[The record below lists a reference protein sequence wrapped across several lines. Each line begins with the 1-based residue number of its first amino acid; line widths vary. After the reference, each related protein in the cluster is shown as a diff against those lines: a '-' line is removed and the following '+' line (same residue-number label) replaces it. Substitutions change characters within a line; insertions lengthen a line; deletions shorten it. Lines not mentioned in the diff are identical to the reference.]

1 MRTENVSSAPT
12 GASMRHAVDDLPGGC
27 FERDQAVG
35 VEIGAMAAADEIG
48 RADEIR
54 DEGVARKIVDV
65 ARRADLLDQPV
76 AHHHDA
82 VRHRQRLFEI
92 VRHVD
97 RRDAEP
103 VLQLAQL
110 DAHVGAQLGVEVRQR
125 LVEQQHRG
133 LEHEGARQRDALLLP
148 AGELRRAPRCEAAH
162 LHHVERAVDLLGDLR
177 GLVRRT
183 RNP

>member
-1 MRTENVSSAPT
+1 MRIEKVSSAPAGRPCAMPWT
-12 GASMRHAVDDLPGGC
+12 MWPA
-27 FERDQAVG
+27 G
-35 VEIGAMAAADEIG
+35 VSSATEIAHREIGAIAPADQVG
-48 RADEIR
+48 RADEVG
-54 DEGVARKIVDV
+54 DERVARQVVDLG
-65 ARRADLLDQPV
+65 RRADLLDQAV

-82 VRHRQRLFEI
+82 VGHRERLFQI

-110 DAHVGAQLGVEVRQR
+110 DAHVGAQLGVEVRER

-148 AGELRRAPRCEAAH
+148 AGELRGAA
-162 LHHVERAVDLLGDLR
+162 LA
-177 GLVRRT
+177 
-183 RNP
+183 